1 MSAKGWTSSV
11 VWSNKD
17 EPLLVRRVTAGL
29 RLDDEGGRLISDVGQ
44 FGSKVDLNPGSGFV
58 APAVSADAGPA
69 RVLPKKSKI
78 LFAGPTR
85 AVG

>member
-1 MSAKGWTSSV
+1 
-11 VWSNKD
+11 
-17 EPLLVRRVTAGL
+17 
-29 RLDDEGGRLISDVGQ
+29 
-44 FGSKVDLNPGSGFV
+44 V

-78 LFAGPTR
+78 LFVESKILFAGPTR